1 MTKKKLFTIIILL
14 FTCFGFAQT
23 GSNWKL
29 VFEDNF
35 DGSNLSSNNW
45 SYCSR
50 MTSDWNKYLKS
61 STETVQVLDG
71 NLCVKAIKNT
81 NLASDNVPYL
91 TGGIQSKGKFN
102 FKYGK
107 IEVRAKL
114 SNGKGSWPAIWLMPE
129 DGTGGWP
136 ACGEID
142 IMERINTDTYI
153 YQTIH
158 SYYGN
163 TLGITNPT
171 KSKTAAIINN
181 DYNIY
186 GLEWYPD
193 RLDFTV
199 NGTIKFTYPRITT
212 DKQGQWPFDKAY
224 YIILNQA
231 AGGSWAGSVTESE
244 LPFQMQVDYVKV
256 YSRDDTQPY
265 ITPAWSGI
273 YAQDNAYWKNTYVNE
288 ITSTG
293 AANNVN
299 YSVTARPASFYTIY
313 PDTIKLVKNQ
323 NFSLNLKAYSLGVYS
338 ESIVKQDV
346 RYTCSYAFADFD
358 GDKLFETTL
367 PRIGNVPPTNGVGG
381 NFNVLNATHTFI
393 TPANSS
399 QKTGRIRIVYRNA
412 WSEVLSPDMDVKE
425 GLVYDFNVKI
435 VEQPSNTRE
444 INFSI
449 AVQCKGNTINIS
461 GLIGKTVITLI
472 DCTGKIISQN
482 TTNSQEISFNNPKDF
497 IILRVQNESSEIYT
511 QKIIR

>member
-1 MTKKKLFTIIILL
+1 MTKKNLLIAISLL
-14 FTCFGFAQT
+14 FVCFGFAQT
-23 GSNWKL
+23 ASNWKL
-29 VFEDNF
+29 IFEDNF
-35 DGSNLSSNNW
+35 DGTNFSSTNW

-81 NLASDNVPYL
+81 NLAADNVPYL

-171 KSKTAAIINN
+171 KSKTSTIINN
-181 DYNIY
+181 DYNLY

-212 DKQGQWPFDKAY
+212 DKQGQWPFDKPF

-231 AGGSWAGSVTESE
+231 AGGSWAGSVTESD

-256 YSRDDTQPY
+256 YSRDENQPY

-273 YAQDNAYWKNTYVNE
+273 YAQDNVYWKNTFVKE

-299 YSVTARPASFYTIY
+299 YSVTARPASFYNIY
-313 PDTIKLVKNQ
+313 PDTITLVKNQ
-323 NFSLNLKAYSLGVYS
+323 NLILNLKAYSLGAYN
-338 ESIVKQDV
+338 ESVVNQDL

-367 PRIGNVPPTNGVGG
+367 PRIGNVPPTNAVGG
-381 NFNVLNATHTFI
+381 NFNVLDVIHSFTA
-393 TPANSS
+393 PANSN

-412 WSEVLSPDMDVKE
+412 WSEVLSPDIDVKE

-435 VEQPSNTRE
+435 VDQQTGLTQIKLTPNVAR
-444 INFSI
+444 
-449 AVQCKGNTINIS
+449 KGNNAYLTDLKGNCII
-461 GLIGKTVITLI
+461 TVL
-472 DCTGKIISQN
+472 DFTGKVISQTN
-482 TTNSQEISFNNPKDF
+482 TKEPSLSISLPTNPC
-497 IILRVQNESSEIYT
+497 ILKIQNGAGEIYS
-511 QKIIR
+511 KKM